1 MSAHELRDLPP
12 PGAPEVA
19 FAGRSNS
26 GKSSAI
32 NALAHHN
39 RLAFVSKTPG
49 RTQLINFF
57 RLVGGG
63 LLVDLPGYGYARV
76 PGPTRKHWE
85 KVLSGYLQSRES
97 LLGLVLV
104 MDIRHPLTSLDETM
118 LAWFGP
124 TGKPVHVLLT
134 KADKL
139 TRRAAD
145 TALLGV
151 RKRLAELSPN
161 FTVQLFSALKRTGID
176 AAEDALGSWL
186 GVGPTE
192 GHERRVP
199 GSAPTEV
206 REARGRISE
215 KAPSWDNQARGGKNK
230 KAPRRGYEARD
241 HRNKKAPRRGYE
253 ARGARNKKAPS

>member
-1 MSAHELRDLPP
+1 MSMFRNATFVMSAHELRDLPP

-85 KVLSGYLQSRES
+85 KILSGYLQSRES

-139 TRRAAD
+139 TRSAAEA
-145 TALLGV
+145 ALLGV

-176 AAEDALGSWL
+176 AAEETLGSWL
-186 GVGPTE
+186 ALGATKGN
-192 GHERRVP
+192 ERREP
-199 GSAPTEV
+199 SSAPTEV
-206 REARGRISE
+206 RKNAARIDKS
-215 KAPSWDNQARGGKNK
+215 
-230 KAPRRGYEARD
+230 
-241 HRNKKAPRRGYE
+241 APRRGYE
-253 ARGARNKKAPS
+253 ARGRRNKKAPS

>member
-1 MSAHELRDLPP
+1 MSMFRNATFVMSAHELRDLPP

-57 RLVGGG
+57 RLVGGA

-104 MDIRHPLTSLDETM
+104 MDIRHPLTTLDETM
-118 LAWFGP
+118 LAWFSP

-139 TRRAAD
+139 TRRAAEA
-145 TALLGV
+145 TLLGV

-176 AAEDALGSWL
+176 AAEEALGSWL
-186 GVGPTE
+186 GVGSTK
-192 GHERRVP
+192 GHERREP
-199 GSAPTEV
+199 GSAPTAV
-206 REARGRISE
+206 HKTRGRRD
-215 KAPSWDNQARGGKNK
+215 KLAPSV
-230 KAPRRGYEARD
+230 
-241 HRNKKAPRRGYE
+241 GYE
-253 ARGARNKKAPS
+253 ARGRKDKKAPSRGNEARDRRNKKAPS